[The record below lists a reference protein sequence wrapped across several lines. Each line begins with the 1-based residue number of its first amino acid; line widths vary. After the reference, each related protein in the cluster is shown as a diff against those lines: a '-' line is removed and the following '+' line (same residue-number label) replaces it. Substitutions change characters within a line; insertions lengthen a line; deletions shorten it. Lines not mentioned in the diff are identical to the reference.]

1 MSLAHIDLFVLWEW
15 QVLGDVRVSSDCL
28 CQGSQLHTEFAC
40 VHFPAAFGLR
50 NQKQSHADLLRNLT
64 PCFRQ

>member
-28 CQGSQLHTEFAC
+28 CQGSQLSHTVC
-40 VHFPAAFGLR
+40 MCAFSQLPLGGGGLR
-50 NQKQSHADLLRNLT
+50 NQTRT
-64 PCFRQ
+64 F